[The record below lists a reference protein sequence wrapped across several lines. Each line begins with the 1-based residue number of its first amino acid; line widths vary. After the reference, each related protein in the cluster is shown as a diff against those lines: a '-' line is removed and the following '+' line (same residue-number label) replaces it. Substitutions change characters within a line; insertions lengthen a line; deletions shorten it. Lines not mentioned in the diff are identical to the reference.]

1 MTTEQPPSPQSS
13 LPGGLIGNAD
23 VTDGVRQ
30 KVAHAKD
37 HLAEKANETRG
48 VAVQKVH
55 AAEPALRKTVTDITG
70 LVKPRVPLVAV
81 IAAAIVITVVIR
93 RRH

>member
-1 MTTEQPPSPQSS
+1 MTTEQPPSPEPD

-23 VTDGVRQ
+23 VTDRVKQ
-30 KVAHAKD
+30 KVAHTKD

-48 VAVQKVH
+48 VAAQKAH

-70 LVKPRVPLVAV
+70 LVKPRVPVVAL
-81 IAAAIVITVVIR
+81 IAAAFVIIVVMR